1 MRPTTT
7 RPRLLAVLFAALAG
21 ILAIAT
27 TSGASAATTANAAGV
42 PAGIADLLPATSPPG
57 ANDFTCRPGD
67 AHPAP
72 VVLVHGT
79 FESATDNWAAVSPQ
93 IKAAGYCVF
102 ALDYGNR
109 GTGDIPTSAGE
120 LKRFVD
126 AVLGATGAARVSL
139 VGHSQ
144 GGMMPRWYLKFL
156 GGAARVDDLVGL
168 APSNHGTTNPGALVA
183 GATFCPACDQQR
195 AGSSF
200 LQTLNAG
207 DETPG
212 AVSYT
217 SIETRYDEVVTP
229 FTSAFLAPGPNT
241 ANILLQDACP
251 ADVVDHQF
259 IPDDRIALRW
269 TLQALGR
276 PGPADPARPP
286 SCA

>member
-1 MRPTTT
+1 
-7 RPRLLAVLFAALAG
+7 
-21 ILAIAT
+21 
-27 TSGASAATTANAAGV
+27 
-42 PAGIADLLPATSPPG
+42 
-57 ANDFTCRPGD
+57 
-67 AHPAP
+67 
-72 VVLVHGT
+72 VLVHGT
-79 FESATDNWAAVSPQ
+79 FESATDNWLTVSPQ

-120 LKRFVD
+120 LQRFVD
-126 AVLGATGAARVSL
+126 AVLGATGARKVSL

-156 GGAARVDDLVGL
+156 VGAAKVDDLVGL

>member
-7 RPRLLAVLFAALAG
+7 RPRLLAVLLALAG
-21 ILAIAT
+21 ILAIAAT
-27 TSGASAATTANAAGV
+27 GSASAATAPAAV
-42 PAGIADLLPATSPPG
+42 PAGIADLLPVTSPPG
-57 ANDFTCRPGD
+57 ANDFTCRPSA

-79 FESATDNWAAVSPQ
+79 FESATDNWGAVSPQ

-126 AVLGATGAARVSL
+126 AVLGATGARKVSL

-144 GGMMPRWYLKFL
+144 GGMMPRWYVRFL
-156 GGAARVDDLVGL
+156 GGAPKVDDLVGL
-168 APSNHGTTNPGALVA
+168 APSNHGTTNPGAFVA
-183 GATFCPACDQQR
+183 GATVCPACDQQR

-217 SIETRYDEVVTP
+217 SIETRDDEVVTP

-259 IPDDRIALRW
+259 IPDDRVALRW
-269 TLQALGR
+269 TLQALAR
-276 PGPADPARPP
+276 PGPADPAQPP